1 MKSQRARWKKRDGS
15 RVEQRDND
23 VTETPAVVGGKTRN
37 HHGSS
42 DFPMPLMTTL
52 KHRIFVGNISYKVK
66 YIILHLYV
74 RKHNTVSYKAS
85 ELGTTT
91 SRDLQR

>member
-1 MKSQRARWKKRDGS
+1 MKSQRARWKK
-15 RVEQRDND
+15 RDND

-52 KHRIFVGNISYKVK
+52 KHRIFVGNISYKVLK
-66 YIILHLYV
+66 YIILHVYV